1 MCKRTGNAFNA
12 QDMAC
17 ASPPRASRAC
27 VLMGGLLQMQR
38 RVYFVTKQPILF
50 LIPILQIW
58 ILEARTISWRTIPWY
73 CYRLLRVW
81 GMGLRHQPRPTAWR
95 ALGAIPRS
103 SNAASTTRFISCG
116 REKVQDSLPIIEQEG
131 WVVRCSH
138 PFSRRGCVWIS
149 MSAAAG
155 AVILWM
161 TGSAG

>member
-27 VLMGGLLQMQR
+27 VLMGGLLQMQS
-38 RVYFVTKQPILF
+38 RVYFVTQEPILV
-50 LIPILQIW
+50 LIPIFKIW
-58 ILEARTISWRTIPWY
+58 ILEARTI
-73 CYRLLRVW
+73 
-81 GMGLRHQPRPTAWR
+81 
-95 ALGAIPRS
+95 PRS
-103 SNAASTTRFISCG
+103 RTATLTTRFISCG
-116 REKVQDSLPIIEQEG
+116 REKVQGSLPIIEQEG

-155 AVILWM
+155 AVMLWM